1 MAITAPLIKTCLSN
15 AQDWKQR
22 QAGYMVLGLI
32 AESCKESMTKN
43 MEEAMKMA
51 CSGLM
56 DGNTRVRYA
65 GLSCTALLLTELSP
79 KAQKKFHKDL
89 VPAFIKMMN
98 SEELLKMKTQAV
110 STMINFVRG
119 FINADDDNEEDESTN
134 ANKIMEIYSKDLF
147 LTLVS
152 LLKQA
157 MTNNYEPLQE
167 EVMSLI
173 SCLASIIDKDFAK
186 YYNDFMPMMLEILT
200 VVGNQ
205 NMAQKNL
212 RARTIEA
219 MGYMI
224 EAVAEEKEAFVKN
237 VTSITVTLIE
247 LLNNLT
253 QDANNN
259 DDPQILAIKE
269 AIAKISS
276 FLKEDFHQF
285 MP

>member
-1 MAITAPLIKTCLSN
+1 
-15 AQDWKQR
+15 
-22 QAGYMVLGLI
+22 
-32 AESCKESMTKN
+32 
-43 MEEAMKMA
+43 
-51 CSGLM
+51 
-56 DGNTRVRYA
+56 
-65 GLSCTALLLTELSP
+65 
-79 KAQKKFHKDL
+79 
-89 VPAFIKMMN
+89 
-98 SEELLKMKTQAV
+98 
-110 STMINFVRG
+110 
-119 FINADDDNEEDESTN
+119 
-134 ANKIMEIYSKDLF
+134 
-147 LTLVS
+147 
-152 LLKQA
+152 
-157 MTNNYEPLQE
+157 
-167 EVMSLI
+167 MSLI

-224 EAVAEEKEAFVKN
+224 EAVAEEKETFLKN

-269 AIAKISS
+269 AIAKIST